1 MRTIALAAVIGVGLT
16 VGGVALAGPFTDA
29 QGRVNFNSPFSAM
42 DPPTHSATQTTV
54 LTFDGSHDCFVIGR
68 VNTVTAGHPAADVIY
83 STRNPLAADAWTATA
98 NSIRDF
104 FPQRNATL
112 TSQSVDTSGVWP
124 VQRAEFGGS
133 ANGPVHAAMQSR
145 PGVDLMAFC
154 QARGGASTAPF
165 EQLFASLSH
174 PNDATWQAEVAQSAA
189 ARAAAAEQAAAQ
201 QAAQQQ
207 QQPQQGAQ
215 AAEDDDDNRRDD
227 ARPSRDPRSRRN

>member
-16 VGGVALAGPFTDA
+16 VGGVALAGPFTDS
-29 QGRVNFNSPFSAM
+29 QGRVNFTSPFSAM
-42 DPPTHSATQTTV
+42 DPPTQSATQTTV

-68 VNTVTAGHPAADVIY
+68 NNTVTAGHPAADVIY
-83 STRNPLAADAWTATA
+83 STRNPIAADAWVATA
-98 NSIRDF
+98 NAVRDF

-133 ANGPVHAAMQSR
+133 ANGPVYAAMQSR

-154 QARGGASTAPF
+154 QARGGADAAPF

-174 PNDATWQAEVAQSAA
+174 PNDATWQAEAAQAAA
-189 ARAAAAEQAAAQ
+189 ARAAAVEQAAQ
-201 QAAQQQ
+201 QAAQQPQ
-207 QQPQQGAQ
+207 QQQGAQ
-215 AAEDDDDNRRDD
+215 NAEDDDDGGRDD
-227 ARPSRDPRSRRN
+227 SRPSRDPRSRRN